1 MKVAAIS
8 RKSSLFVLKGFL
20 FHSFNAPGYEI
31 TSSLYELIL
40 TWIIPVSHVQIW
52 CLYSIKPCN
61 GMITQW
67 LMSYSVAVSL
77 CLAPLLLLGLGLL
90 VLTVGLL
97 CRGWGAAAGCG
108 RAGGWDRAG
117 GLPLAVLLKR
127 NEMIYL
133 WIILESF
140 LTHIGISKPLVQCV
154 AVVLVHHGVV
164 FDFTSW
170 RGDAS
175 RAPWAHPWW
184 PLLQHLASSL
194 YRKTQNEMIYD
205 LIIPDSVA
213 LAWGNTGED
222 PGDPH
227 PATLVLELNALGALL
242 LCGRPVWPQVGP
254 CQVGDLLQGP
264 LSSASSRRPCEGRW
278 RRPPT
283 PTPPTC
289 PSWSWPWPLP
299 LWLLNWQTW
308 FSSKSAA
315 PVLEEAACP
324 LPSAA
329 HCWMR
334 GRELGVP
341 IYILPFPK
349 KGRSARSDEMISRR
363 IMIKSAMISN
373 WL

>member
-164 FDFTSW
+164 GVSLTS
-170 RGDAS
+170 
-175 RAPWAHPWW
+175 
-184 PLLQHLASSL
+184 LLGV
-194 YRKTQNEMIYD
+194 E
-205 LIIPDSVA
+205 
-213 LAWGNTGED
+213 
-222 PGDPH
+222 
-227 PATLVLELNALGALL
+227 
-242 LCGRPVWPQVGP
+242 
-254 CQVGDLLQGP
+254 
-264 LSSASSRRPCEGRW
+264 
-278 RRPPT
+278 
-283 PTPPTC
+283 TPPERLGPIRDGLFC
-289 PSWSWPWPLP
+289 SI
-299 LWLLNWQTW
+299 LLAVCTKKHKMRW
-308 FSSKSAA
+308 F
-315 PVLEEAACP
+315 
-324 LPSAA
+324 
-329 HCWMR
+329 
-334 GRELGVP
+334 
-341 IYILPFPK
+341 
-349 KGRSARSDEMISRR
+349 MI
-363 IMIKSAMISN
+363 
-373 WL
+373 